1 MERINVLYIV
11 PSLNQADGISSYAM
25 NYFRHMK
32 NVTIDFL
39 ITSTLE
45 ETDYCRE
52 VISKGN
58 KVFYIKSNEIRNIIN
73 TCKDID
79 SFFKKYSSQYDIVH
93 CHVASL
99 ALPYLHYAK
108 KYNVNTRILHAHA
121 TKSADTFMHRIRNDI
136 SSIFTM
142 KLVTDRFACS
152 KAAGEAL
159 FRNKSFRVIHNAIDV
174 SKYRFSSIK
183 RNKIRTEL
191 GIDNQIVIGN
201 VGRLS
206 IQKNQEYLI
215 EIAKYLK
222 LKTKQFVFLVIG
234 NGEQE
239 QKLKEKSK
247 KYKVSSYF
255 MFLGARNDVMDL
267 YNAMDVFVLPSL
279 FEGLP
284 VVGIEAQCNG
294 LPCVFSKGITKEVAI
309 TKHCTFLDIN
319 EEKSLESWGECIL
332 NYKNVDRKQEIISE
346 YNIESCSKNLEQI
359 YQDLILKNGKN

>member
-11 PSLNQADGISSYAM
+11 PTLNQADGISSYAM

-32 NVTIDFL
+32 NISIDFL
-39 ITSTLE
+39 ITSSLE
-45 ETDYCRE
+45 ETDYSKE
-52 VISKGN
+52 VILKGN
-58 KVFYIKSNEIRNIIN
+58 KVFYIKSNEIRNFIN
-73 TCKDID
+73 TCKEIEY
-79 SFFKKYSSQYDIVH
+79 FFKKYSSRYDIVH

-108 KYNVNTRILHAHA
+108 KYNVNIRILHAHA

-136 SSIFTM
+136 SSVFTM

-159 FRNKSFRVIHNAIDV
+159 FRKKSFKVINNAIDV
-174 SKYRFSSIK
+174 SKYRFSSTK

-191 GIDNQIVIGN
+191 GLQNQIVIGN

-215 EIAKYLK
+215 EIANHLK

-234 NGEQE
+234 NGDQE
-239 QKLKEKSK
+239 QKLKEKCR

-267 YNAMDVFVLPSL
+267 YNAMDVFVLPSF

-294 LPCVFSKGITKEVAI
+294 LPCVFSKGITEEVAI
-309 TKHCTFLDIN
+309 TKHCTFLDIK
-319 EEKSLESWGECIL
+319 EEKSPEVWGECIL
-332 NYKNVDRKQEIISE
+332 NYKNIDRKQEIISE
-346 YNIESCSKNLEQI
+346 YNIEVCSKKLEQI
-359 YQDLILKNGKN
+359 YQDLILKKGKD